1 MFMEWVVVVVVIVVE
16 LWMGRNASNYVA
28 EKTKAGGKES
38 SKEINKTKDRNM
50 PISTRVHAA
59 VKAVGDKIEKHGHDA
74 KASYHKEVVKH

>member
-1 MFMEWVVVVVVIVVE
+1 MEWIVVIVVE
-16 LWMGRNASNYVA
+16 ICLRKLERNASNYVA

>member
-1 MFMEWVVVVVVIVVE
+1 MHSIK
-16 LWMGRNASNYVA
+16 NASNYVA

-38 SKEINKTKDRNM
+38 SKEINKSIAMDRNM